1 MVWTDV
7 SFKTLT
13 HFAINDENNC
23 LNNSLVGQA
32 LIDGHVATQVLAI
45 RRLMDDRNRDII
57 SLRRLAKDLRR
68 HFDLFTRENYVCF
81 DGLPYNYETVQQK
94 EMMNRVGTG
103 AFWGEKS
110 GLGAYSI
117 SHMAHEQFDT
127 LAGID
132 PMKRRREDRLPLLS

>member
-1 MVWTDV
+1 
-7 SFKTLT
+7 
-13 HFAINDENNC
+13 
-23 LNNSLVGQA
+23 
-32 LIDGHVATQVLAI
+32 
-45 RRLMDDRNRDII
+45 
-57 SLRRLAKDLRR
+57 
-68 HFDLFTRENYVCF
+68 VCF

-94 EMMNRVGTG
+94 EMMNRVATG